1 MCTTRCKVAQL
12 EMISALC
19 LYHRNIIAPI
29 MIYIYIQYVY
39 NHVTLQNQLLSLGA
53 ILSMKTPK
61 LKHEMIV
68 SPQLNYFFHNSS
80 VSFSSTFHIKPL
92 QAKALHKNTQQEEVH
107 PIALGTAL
115 QYNLDF
121 ISRYKRLFDIPHHKW
136 NIFCVLLDRLVRALW
151 FDSRVPLLHL
161 YAKHTDE
168 AATYH

>member
-29 MIYIYIQYVY
+29 MTSRIQSLIQYVY

-121 ISRYKRLFDIPHHKW
+121 ISRQKRLFDIPHHK
-136 NIFCVLLDRLVRALW
+136 
-151 FDSRVPLLHL
+151 
-161 YAKHTDE
+161 
-168 AATYH
+168 